1 MKLSIRTLIIVSFIL
16 VFVPALAM
24 LSIADYRKASS
35 ALKDNFHFMT
45 AQTAENVI
53 GAYDLVEVGYQIL
66 SLSMENKML
75 AAFEPF
81 KEAYY
86 NANGVVDKI
95 DLVALKNE
103 LGEEFDLYIINENG
117 VIIHTT
123 FEKDFGLDFSKVA
136 PEFNEQLQKI
146 RIESR
151 YQGDR
156 IAGETVTGNV
166 RKYAY
171 WGTPDKKYILEIGI
185 KSSQFELPL
194 KNLDLL
200 KIATR
205 FEDFNPALN
214 SVLIFN
220 SNGKI
225 LNQPDFEPQ
234 TYQIER
240 VRQVYGSGMTEQYF
254 DEKNNTRTLY
264 VKADVDDQLGSAS
277 QGDRVIELVF
287 DTSEVNSQLRSLAE
301 NQIVITIIFLFVGG
315 IFSIFFAR
323 TISRPILLLNNAVK
337 NIAAG
342 DLKSDVPKLSSSK
355 EVEALQNG
363 IQQMKDNIK
372 NQISEIQTLNS
383 SYERFVPKQFLTLLE
398 KESII
403 EVKLGDS
410 TRLNMA
416 VLFSDMR
423 NFTSISEKMSPE
435 QNFSFLNQ
443 YLSKVTPSIN
453 ENSGFIDKYIGD
465 AIMALFSNG
474 PDDAVKASIEMIKQL
489 RSWGED
495 SSSAHPVGL
504 DMGIGIH
511 VGNLILGT
519 IGETDRMET
528 TVISDTVNV
537 SARLE
542 SLCKNYGTNII
553 ISKAVYDALDSK
565 LKQFCRLIDKTRVK
579 GKTEE
584 IEIYEVFAADTS
596 EIIKSKK
603 KTVNAL
609 NNLITAYYA
618 NELKTAKS
626 ILVELSENNENDSV
640 FLEWSKRF

>member
-1 MKLSIRTLIIVSFIL
+1 M

-24 LSIADYRKASS
+24 LSIADYRKASA
-35 ALKDNFHFMT
+35 ALKNNFDFMT

-75 AAFEPF
+75 SAFEPF

-86 NANGVVDKI
+86 KANGVVDKI
-95 DLVALKNE
+95 DLATLKKE

-185 KSSQFELPL
+185 KSSQFEVPL

-205 FEDFNPALN
+205 FENFNPALN

-234 TYQIER
+234 EYQIER
-240 VRQVYGSGMTEQYF
+240 VRQVYDSGITEQYF

-264 VKADVDDQLGSAS
+264 VKADVEDQLGSAS

-287 DTSEVNSQLRSLAE
+287 DTTEVNSQLQSLTE
-301 NQIVITIIFLFVGG
+301 NQIVITVIFLIVGS

-363 IQQMKDNIK
+363 IQLMKDNIK
-372 NQISEIQTLNS
+372 NRITEIQTLNS

-435 QNFSFLNQ
+435 QNFGFLNQ

-474 PDDAVKASIEMIKQL
+474 PDDAVKAAIEMIKQL
-489 RSWGED
+489 KSWGED
-495 SSSAHPVGL
+495 QSNAYAVGL

-519 IGETDRMET
+519 IGENDRMET

-553 ISKAVYDALDSK
+553 ISKAVYDALDAK
-565 LKQFCRLIDKTRVK
+565 LKQFCRLIDKTIVK

-584 IEIYEVFAADTS
+584 IEVYEVFAADTS
-596 EIIKSKK
+596 ENIKSKK
-603 KTVNAL
+603 KTVNGL
-609 NNLITAYYA
+609 NNLVTAYYA
-618 NELKTAKS
+618 NELETAKA
-626 ILVELSENNENDSV
+626 ILSELSRNSENDSV
-640 FLEWSKRF
+640 LIEWSKRF

>member
-1 MKLSIRTLIIVSFIL
+1 MKLSIRTLIIVSFII

-24 LSIADYRKASS
+24 LSIADYRKASA
-35 ALKDNFHFMT
+35 ALKNNFDFMT

-75 AAFEPF
+75 SAFEPF

-86 NANGVVDKI
+86 KANGVVDKI
-95 DLVALKNE
+95 DLATLKKE

-185 KSSQFELPL
+185 KSSQFEVPL

-205 FEDFNPALN
+205 FENFNPALN

-234 TYQIER
+234 EYQIER
-240 VRQVYGSGMTEQYF
+240 VRRVYDSGMTEQYF
-254 DEKNNTRTLY
+254 DAKNNTRTLY
-264 VKADVDDQLGSAS
+264 VKADVEDQLGSAS

-287 DTSEVNSQLRSLAE
+287 DTTEVNSQLQSLTE
-301 NQIVITIIFLFVGG
+301 NQIVITVIFLIVGG
-315 IFSIFFAR
+315 IFSVFFAR

-363 IQQMKDNIK
+363 IQLMKDNIK
-372 NQISEIQTLNS
+372 NRITEIQTLNS

-435 QNFSFLNQ
+435 QNFGFLNQ

-474 PDDAVKASIEMIKQL
+474 PDDAVKAAIEMIKQL
-489 RSWGED
+489 KSWGED
-495 SSSAHPVGL
+495 PSNAYAVGL

-519 IGETDRMET
+519 IGENDRMET

-553 ISKAVYDALDSK
+553 ISKAVYDALDAK
-565 LKQFCRLIDKTRVK
+565 LKQFCRLIDKTIVK

-584 IEIYEVFAADTS
+584 IEVYEVFAADTS
-596 EIIKSKK
+596 ENIKSKK
-603 KTVNAL
+603 KTVNGL
-609 NNLITAYYA
+609 NNLVTAYYA
-618 NELKTAKS
+618 NELETAKA
-626 ILVELSENNENDSV
+626 ILSELSRNSENDSV
-640 FLEWSKRF
+640 LIEWSKRF

>member
-1 MKLSIRTLIIVSFIL
+1 MKLSIRTLIIVSFII

-24 LSIADYRKASS
+24 LSIADYRKASA
-35 ALKDNFHFMT
+35 ALKDNFDFMT

-86 NANGVVDKI
+86 NANGVVDEI
-95 DLVALKNE
+95 DLVTLKNE

-234 TYQIER
+234 SYQIER
-240 VRQVYGSGMTEQYF
+240 VRQVYDSGMTEPYF

-287 DTSEVNSQLRSLAE
+287 DTSEVNSQLRSLTE
-301 NQIVITIIFLFVGG
+301 NQIVITVIFLFVGG
-315 IFSIFFAR
+315 ILSLFFAR
-323 TISRPILLLNNAVK
+323 TISHPILLLNNAVK

-363 IQQMKDNIK
+363 IQLMKDNIK
-372 NQISEIQTLNS
+372 NRIIEIQTLNS

-474 PDDAVKASIEMIKQL
+474 PDDAVKAAIEMIKQL

-495 SSSAHPVGL
+495 PSSAHAVGL

-553 ISKAVYDALDSK
+553 ISKSVYDALDAK
-565 LKQFCRLIDKTRVK
+565 LKQFCRLIDKTIVK

-584 IEIYEVFAADTS
+584 IEVYEVFGADTS
-596 EIIKSKK
+596 ENIESKK

-609 NNLITAYYA
+609 YNLVTAYYA
-618 NELKTAKS
+618 KEHETAKA
-626 ILVELSENNENDSV
+626 ILVELSENTENDSV
-640 FLEWSKRF
+640 LLEWSKRF